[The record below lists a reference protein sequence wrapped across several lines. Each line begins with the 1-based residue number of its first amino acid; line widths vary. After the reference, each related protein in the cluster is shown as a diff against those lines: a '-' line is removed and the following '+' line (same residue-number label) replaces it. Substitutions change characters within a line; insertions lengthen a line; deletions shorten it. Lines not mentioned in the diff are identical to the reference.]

1 MEDYEI
7 SLESFDPISIVMM
20 TDNIAQS
27 MMENCTSQEIA
38 LFEAQ
43 LENDYDPNY
52 SNIDV
57 DDVSDSLDPIDQ
69 DIADD
74 IDVNFHN
81 DDEIG
86 ELIDMVDNG
95 L

>member
-52 SNIDV
+52 SNVDV

-74 IDVNFHN
+74 IDANFHN

>member
-20 TDNIAQS
+20 TDNIGQS

-57 DDVSDSLDPIDQ
+57 DDVSDSLDSIDQ

-74 IDVNFHN
+74 IDANFHN